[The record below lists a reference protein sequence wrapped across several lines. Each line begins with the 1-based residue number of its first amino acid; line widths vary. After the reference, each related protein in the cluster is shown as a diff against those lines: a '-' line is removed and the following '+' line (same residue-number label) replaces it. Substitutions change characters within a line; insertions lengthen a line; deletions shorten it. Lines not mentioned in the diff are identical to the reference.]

1 MKKIILMC
9 IICINLF
16 SWDFNYNELTENET
30 KLTNK
35 LIKIGEPHGL
45 GLELAAIGIV
55 ETRLGKFESTN
66 NYICGIHQI
75 NTNIAMKRIKSN
87 GNKNKLCNELNT
99 NKNLSSIFALNEL
112 IYWKKQTNNNI
123 RKMIMSYNSGFE
135 KSNHTEE
142 YFRRFTIVYKEL
154 EKVETIKNFVSI

>member
-1 MKKIILMC
+1 MKKIVLILIFCM
-9 IICINLF
+9 NLF
-16 SWDFNYNELTENET
+16 AWDFSYKELTLNET

-45 GLELAAIGIV
+45 GLVLAAIGIV

-75 NTNIAMKRIKSN
+75 NTNIAMKRVGSN
-87 GNKNKLCNELNT
+87 GDKNKLCEELNT

-112 IYWKKQTNNNI
+112 IYWKKYTKNNI
-123 RKMIMSYNSGFE
+123 PKMIISYNSGFE
-135 KSNHTEE
+135 NSKYSKEYLRRFNIVYNELKKSN
-142 YFRRFTIVYKEL
+142 IAK
-154 EKVETIKNFVSI
+154 S